1 MSNLRISNTLQHA
14 ESYVQAEVNNLCHN
28 GASLEDVK
36 AYLKLIKHAV
46 SNLEKMI
53 DQDESIAEVINDH
66 ISSNP
71 VDAGIL
77 LTSNQVDYVNSI
89 EKINIVLHLKPNLLD
104 RYGLR
109 NDYYSKLEHYQESVD
124 YSLVKLSLD
133 TLILKLNRGKPFTM
147 ETEENRF
154 LKWMKG
160 HL

>member
-1 MSNLRISNTLQHA
+1 M
-14 ESYVQAEVNNLCHN
+14 
-28 GASLEDVK
+28 
-36 AYLKLIKHAV
+36 KLIKHAV

-71 VDAGIL
+71 ADAGIL
-77 LTSNQVDYVNSI
+77 LTSNQIDYVNSI